1 MPATAITSRERIRRV
16 LNHERPDRV
25 PCDLG
30 GSSVTGMHVSV
41 VYALRQALGLDPP
54 GAPVKVI
61 DPFQML
67 GEIKDDLRG
76 LIGIDTVPLEG
87 TRTFFGFRQENWKP
101 WTTFDGTPVLV
112 PREFNTEPDVNGR
125 IYQYPQGDRGAKPSG
140 VMPRG
145 GFYFDAIQ
153 RGAPVDFDDLRVEDN
168 VAEYGPI
175 PDDEL
180 QHLAGESERLF
191 RETDKAIFASFP
203 GGGFGDIAWLPAP
216 FLKQPKGIR
225 GYDDWFAS
233 LAERPQFVR
242 KVFERQCAVALRNL
256 ARLYDAVGDRVSV
269 LFLTGADY
277 GTQAGPSLSPRL
289 FAELFAPFYAR
300 LNEWIH
306 SRTPWRVFIHSC
318 GGVRPL
324 VPHLIAAGFD
334 VLNPV
339 QCSAA
344 GMDPAGLKED
354 YGDRL
359 VFWGGGV
366 DTQRTLPY
374 GTPEEVVEEIRTRMN
389 ILGRGGGFV
398 FAAVHNLQ
406 PGTPVANLLAMLEA
420 YWQHRSDPLD

>member
-1 MPATAITSRERIRRV
+1 M
-16 LNHERPDRV
+16 LNRERPDRV
-25 PCDLG
+25 PCDFG

-41 VYALRQALGLDPP
+41 VYALRQASSLDPP
-54 GAPVKVI
+54 STPVKVT

-67 GEIKDDLRG
+67 GEIRDDLREA
-76 LIGIDTVPLEG
+76 IGIDTVPLEG
-87 TRTFFGFRQENWKP
+87 TRTFFGFRQGNWKP

-112 PREFNTEPDVNGR
+112 PGEFNTKPDADGR
-125 IYQYPQGDRGAKPSG
+125 IYQYPQGDRSARPSG
-140 VMPRG
+140 VMPPG

-153 RGAPVDFDDLRVEDN
+153 RGAPVDFDHLRVEDN
-168 VAEYGPI
+168 TEEFGPI

-180 QHLAGESERLF
+180 EHLAKESERLY

-225 GYDDWFAS
+225 AYNDWFAS
-233 LAERPQFVR
+233 LVERPEFVR
-242 KVFERQCAVALRNL
+242 KVFERQCAMALANL
-256 ARLYDAVGDRVSV
+256 SRLYEAVGDRVSL

-306 SRTPWRVFIHSC
+306 EHTPWKVFIHSC
-318 GGVRPL
+318 GGVGPF
-324 VPHLIAAGFD
+324 VPHFIAAGFD
-334 VLNPV
+334 VLNPL
-339 QCSAA
+339 QCSAT
-344 GMDPAGLKED
+344 GMDPVRLKQD

-366 DTQRTLPY
+366 DTQRTLPQ
-374 GTPEEVVEEIRTRMN
+374 GTPEGVFEEVQARMN

-406 PGTPVANLLAMLEA
+406 PGTPVRNLLAMLEA
-420 YWQHRSDPLD
+420 YRRHRTDPLD